1 MANLIAWE
9 RFVTNFP
16 ESQREYR
23 TIEIWHPQF
32 AQPYRFVSNYV
43 NIDLT
48 LEAGAPRDPSSSVTF
63 TGSTLRI
70 VEPSEREDMEQVLS
84 VDFGNTDSTIHEIV
98 DQVAGTGYLSS
109 AEVIYRKY
117 YSGDL
122 TEPATPPLYL
132 FASSLDFNDTSVSFS
147 AEDADLS
154 QKRSGV
160 LYTLELFPG
169 LSA

>member
-32 AQPYRFVSNYV
+32 SQTYRFVANYLDI
-43 NIDLT
+43 NFT
-48 LEAGAPRDPSSSVTF
+48 LEAGAPRDPSASVPF
-63 TGSTLRI
+63 TGSTIRV
-70 VEPSEREDMEQVLS
+70 VEPSEREDMEQALS
-84 VDFGNTDSTIHEIV
+84 VQFGNVDSTIHEIV
-98 DQVAGTGYLSS
+98 DQITGTGYLSS

-122 TEPATPPLYL
+122 SEPATPPLYL
-132 FASSLDFNDTSVSFS
+132 FASDLGFEDTTVSFS
-147 AEDADLS
+147 AEDSDLS

-160 LYTLELFPG
+160 IYTLELFPG
-169 LSA
+169 LRA